1 MPYGGKMIPDNP
13 PAKIDVLAV
22 APHPDDLEITC
33 GGILAKLVTQG
44 KTVAMLDI
52 TSGEPTPRG
61 SYETR
66 LQEAEAAR
74 IALGVPY
81 RYNLN
86 IPNRVLMDCPE
97 NRFTLATAFRKLRPQ
112 IVIVMAGRTPAA
124 SPDHHQGHLLV
135 EASRFYSQL
144 TKWDD
149 RFAGT
154 SPYRVSHLV
163 YAPVPFDAEQRL
175 WHGSFIVDVSDVYE
189 KKIESIRCYQSQFDE
204 ARFKKLEH
212 YLRAQNASLG
222 GRVGFQYGE
231 QYALPTPIGSI
242 DFMTT
247 VQGGSASAALVQLPG
262 RDHLPLG

>member
-1 MPYGGKMIPDNP
+1 MIPNDHPKN
-13 PAKIDVLAV
+13 IDVLAV

-33 GGILAKLVTQG
+33 GATLAKLVTQG
-44 KTVAMLDI
+44 RSVAMLDI

-74 IALGVPY
+74 VALGVPY

-86 IPNRVLMDCPE
+86 IPNRVLMDSPE
-97 NRFTLATAFRKLRPQ
+97 NRFTLATAFRKLRPSV
-112 IVIVMAGRTPAA
+112 VIVMAGRTPAA

-154 SPYRVSHLV
+154 SPYRVPHLV
-163 YAPVPFDAEQRL
+163 YAPVPFDAEQRI
-175 WHGSFIVDVSDVYE
+175 WHGSFTVDVSDVYE
-189 KKIESIRCYQSQFDE
+189 KKIESIRCYSSQFDE
-204 ARFKKLEH
+204 MRFKKLEH
-212 YLRAQNASLG
+212 YLRAQNASVG
-222 GRVGFQYGE
+222 GRCGYLYGE
-231 QYALPTPIGSI
+231 LFALPTPIGTN
-242 DFMTT
+242 DFLRT
-247 VQGGSASAALVQLPG
+247 VQGGDSTAAPVQLPG